1 MKRDMDL
8 VRKILFA
15 MEELPPFA
23 TQPIEIEGYDKQQV
37 AYHCE
42 MLCQKGYIK
51 HYHGETCD
59 NFDGVI
65 AFWVQDLTW
74 EGQDF
79 LETIRQDTIWNNT
92 KKAIKD
98 KGLPMLTSTIGTIAT
113 AFITAT
119 AEGVANSIIEHIKN
133 GGI

>member
-15 MEELPPFA
+15 VEELPPFEKA
-23 TQPIEIEGYDKQQV
+23 TIKIDGYDKQQV

-42 MLCQKGYIK
+42 MLYQEGFIK
-51 HYHGETCD
+51 YYHGETCD
-59 NFDGVI
+59 NFDGVLI
-65 AFWVQDLTW
+65 FWVADLTW
-74 EGQDF
+74 KGQDF
-79 LETIRQDTIWNNT
+79 LETIRQDTLWNNT

-113 AFITAT
+113 AFITAAT
-119 AEGVANSIIEHIKN
+119 EGVTNAILFQN
-133 GGI
+133 GGG